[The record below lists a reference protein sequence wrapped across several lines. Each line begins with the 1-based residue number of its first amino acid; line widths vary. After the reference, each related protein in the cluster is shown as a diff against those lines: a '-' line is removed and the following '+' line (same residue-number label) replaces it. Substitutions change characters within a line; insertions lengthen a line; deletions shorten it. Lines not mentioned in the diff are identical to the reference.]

1 MRLRHIKRAK
11 EFLDSHQEI
20 VVTNLETI
28 NIEQLFQNDLPLH
41 LEIGCGKGQF
51 IINMAKSLPN
61 INFIA
66 IEKYDSVLLRAVE
79 KYLNLE
85 EKPSNLFFILGD
97 FKDIEP
103 KIKTASIS
111 NIYLNFSDPWPK
123 QAQAKRRLTAN
134 NFLNSYKRI
143 LTNDGTIIQKTD
155 NVDLF
160 NYSLLRYEEENFT
173 ILEKTYDLH
182 NTNIKNITTEF
193 EDKWSQVGPIC
204 YVKVKK

>member
-103 KIKTASIS
+103 KITTASIS